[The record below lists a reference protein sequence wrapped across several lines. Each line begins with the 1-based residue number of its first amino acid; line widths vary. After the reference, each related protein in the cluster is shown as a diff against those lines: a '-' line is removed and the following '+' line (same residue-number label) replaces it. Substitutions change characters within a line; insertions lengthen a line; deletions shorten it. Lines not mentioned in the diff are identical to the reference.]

1 MRKLRQQY
9 DLVHQQVEAKER
21 EFDRL
26 KRRLEQQQNEECFIE
41 DDVYFKRQGLDDTK
55 DEMEKIKQASEF
67 ELMKQR

>member
-55 DEMEKIKQASEF
+55 DEMEKIKEASEF